1 MIDSVA
7 KLVYCHEAMFIISFD
22 IAMMLHNCNVVCKG
36 EASGVVKCDTM
47 LTKLDQENWYSLF

>member
-7 KLVYCHEAMFIISFD
+7 KLVCCHEAMYIILFD

-36 EASGVVKCDTM
+36 EASV
-47 LTKLDQENWYSLF
+47 YS